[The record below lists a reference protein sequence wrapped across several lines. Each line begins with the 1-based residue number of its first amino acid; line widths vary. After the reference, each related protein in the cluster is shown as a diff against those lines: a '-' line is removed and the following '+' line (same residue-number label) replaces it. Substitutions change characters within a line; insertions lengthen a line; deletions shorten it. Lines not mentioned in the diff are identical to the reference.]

1 MSLASSRVPP
11 FFFVCFDRLW
21 RRLDLISFCQSD
33 NMGLSSQYRLQYKLE
48 LIIILVDYN
57 CIIDRIVFD
66 TNDTMYS
73 TNLQY
78 ILYKHSQ
85 DNITNPVWNKTKC
98 TAFSYYRIISPA
110 QRAPAEHAKFY
121 SCNNRYQSRSHII
134 CTQLAAYTC
143 YYSSQKRRCKRTCD
157 PVCQVVSIV

>member
-1 MSLASSRVPP
+1 M
-11 FFFVCFDRLW
+11 
-21 RRLDLISFCQSD
+21 
-33 NMGLSSQYRLQYKLE
+33 LE
-48 LIIILVDYN
+48 TIIILVDYN
-57 CIIDRIVFD
+57 CIIDIIVFY

-78 ILYKHSQ
+78 ISYKHPQ

-98 TAFSYYRIISPA
+98 RDFSYYRIISPT
-110 QRAPAEHAKFY
+110 QHAPANTQNSTHVTTG
-121 SCNNRYQSRSHII
+121 SHII

-157 PVCQVVSIV
+157 PVYQVVSIV